1 MKIKLSRKKQ
11 WIVGGAVLVCTATI
25 RPSGTAPRRSLIVRT
40 SRTRG
45 GRATAVVFATPRAG
59 SFRQELIRHIGRPS
73 SPGRVRYK
81 RARSQVVDHC
91 RYVIPAAVVLVG
103 DLYTHHPQGYQRAE
117 NRLRRPPPPQ
127 RRTVKLFG
135 GLPIGVL
142 EPEFVVAMMTM

>member
-45 GRATAVVFATPRAG
+45 GRATAV
-59 SFRQELIRHIGRPS
+59 RQELIRHIGRPS